1 MNGFE
6 FKTIALCL
14 RPTAEERVMVV
25 GEEPELR
32 LAAVPAGGTGCQ
44 VDFVGV
50 MIEAAPQ
57 NSLLAGCVTQ
67 LQILTCE
74 SITIKRKMCIPPEQ
88 DRCYYC
94 SSELHA

>member
-6 FKTIALCL
+6 LKTIASCL

-25 GEEPELR
+25 GEELR
-32 LAAVPAGGTGCQ
+32 LPAGGTGCQ

-57 NSLLAGCVTQ
+57 NKFTGRLCDPTSNTNVR
-67 LQILTCE
+67 I
-74 SITIKRKMCIPPEQ
+74 
-88 DRCYYC
+88 YY
-94 SSELHA
+94 